1 MLRPRSSQTPL
12 DGALIEHE
20 CPRCREPVQLP
31 LGQLCGECRRSI
43 DSRAGRMGRLIA
55 AISTVLV
62 AIYVVVQ
69 MPADPTARMVGAVS
83 IVIWYLLTF
92 MVAKR
97 VLREYLK

>member
-1 MLRPRSSQTPL
+1 
-12 DGALIEHE
+12 
-20 CPRCREPVQLP
+20 
-31 LGQLCGECRRSI
+31 
-43 DSRAGRMGRLIA
+43 MGRLIA

-62 AIYVVVQ
+62 AIYVVVR

>member
-1 MLRPRSSQTPL
+1 MLRRGSSQTPL
-12 DGALIEHE
+12 SGALIEHE
-20 CPRCREPVQLP
+20 CPRCHEPVELP
-31 LGQLCGECRRSI
+31 LGELCGECRRGI
-43 DSRAGRMGRLIA
+43 DRRAGRVGRLIA

-62 AIYVVVQ
+62 AIYVVVR